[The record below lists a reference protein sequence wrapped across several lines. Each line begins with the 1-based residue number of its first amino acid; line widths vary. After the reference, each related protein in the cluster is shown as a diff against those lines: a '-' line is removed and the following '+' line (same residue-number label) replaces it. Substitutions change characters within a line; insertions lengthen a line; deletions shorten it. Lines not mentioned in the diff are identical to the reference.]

1 MRILGFIIPLF
12 MVGACKSPTNTVVSS
27 ENTKTIKSMEK
38 LDDCPKDGTC
48 EVKIYENKSLEFVD
62 DGSGVAFADRVD
74 GNNLVIEYT
83 YYRKGPEGTADGNYF
98 ETVQFEIPSTTKS
111 LKKEDTSLT
120 DVKMIFSKFG
130 FRQAAAYQV
139 KKGSLTLQKTGKEIS
154 FNLNF
159 KVDGSGQILNEV
171 AAKAILD

>member
-1 MRILGFIIPLF
+1 MRILCFMIPLF
-12 MVGACKSPTNTVVSS
+12 MVGACKSPSHTTVSS

-38 LDDCPKDGTC
+38 QYDCPKDGTC

-62 DGSGVAFADRVD
+62 DGSGVAYAEKVD

-98 ETVQFEIPSTTKS
+98 ETVQFEIPTTTKS
-111 LKKEDTSLT
+111 LKKEGNSLA
-120 DVKMIFSKFG
+120 DVNMIFSKFG
-130 FRQAAAYQV
+130 FRNAAAYQV
-139 KKGSLTLQKTGKEIS
+139 KKGNLSLQKAGKEIS

-159 KVDGSGQILNEV
+159 KVDGSGQVLNEV